1 MADHARLAPS
11 SAHCW
16 MHCAGSLA
24 LQSAFEDKGSG
35 YADEGT
41 AAHTISSW
49 MLSKKHDL
57 DKGFA
62 LTPAAVKLL
71 LAHEPL
77 VQKYCNAAML
87 GYCKDYCALVRKYAE
102 GGELLVEQKVDFSPW
117 IFGEKPLRQKV
128 INERTGE
135 EIESEP
141 AVAFGTSDAVIVG
154 STRLTIIDLKYGMGV
169 KVDAFENEQL
179 MLYALGALHS
189 FSFLGD
195 FTEVAMVIHQP
206 RLEHISEY
214 VITVENLKA
223 FVEIARLGAIAAIGQ
238 YDMWGPKARDVDPGE
253 WTADTFPTLK
263 LAPAEATCRWCI
275 AKADCPALRQE
286 VMDITAADAEDFA
299 DTPIPEGANYL
310 ADAMSKVGL
319 VEDWCKAIRA
329 RVEIKLIANE
339 DVPGFKLVEGKL
351 GNRSWADAEAV
362 EAQLKKWRLKDELVY
377 DFSLKSPTQAEK
389 VLPPNRWKTLQASIV
404 RKPGKPS
411 VAPVTDPRPAITLSA
426 TAEDFT

>member
-1 MADHARLAPS
+1 MTDHARLAPS

-41 AAHTISSW
+41 AAHTIGAW

-71 LAHEPL
+71 FADDPL

-87 GYCKDYCALVRKYAE
+87 GYCKDYCALVRQYAE

-117 IFGEKPLRQKV
+117 IG
-128 INERTGE
+128 
-135 EIESEP
+135 
-141 AVAFGTSDAVIVG
+141 VADSFGTSDAVVIG
-154 STRLTIIDLKYGMGV
+154 SSRLTIIDLKYGMGV

-206 RLEHISEY
+206 RLEYISEY
-214 VITVENLKA
+214 VITADNLKA
-223 FVEIARLGAIAAIGQ
+223 FAEVARLGAIAAIGQ
-238 YDMWGPKARDVDPGE
+238 YDMWGPKAREVDPGE
-253 WTADTFPTLK
+253 WTAETFPTLK

-319 VEDWCKAIRA
+319 VEDWCKAVRA

-339 DVPGFKLVEGKL
+339 EVPGFKLVEGKL
-351 GNRSWADAEAV
+351 GNRSWNDAEAV

>member
-1 MADHARLAPS
+1 MTDHARLAPS

-41 AAHTISSW
+41 AAHTIGAW
-49 MLSKKHDL
+49 MLKKRIDL
-57 DKGFA
+57 DPGFP

-71 LAHEPL
+71 FADDPL

-87 GYCKDYCALVRKYAE
+87 GYLKDYCKIIREYA
-102 GGELLVEQKVDFSPW
+102 GDSPLLVEQKVEFSKTIGVPD
-117 IFGEKPLRQKV
+117 
-128 INERTGE
+128 
-135 EIESEP
+135 S
-141 AVAFGTSDAVIVG
+141 FGTADVIIPAR
-154 STRLTIIDLKYGMGV
+154 TQIIVPDLKYGMGV
-169 KVDAFENEQL
+169 KVDAFENEQE
-179 MLYALGALHS
+179 MIYGLGVLET
-189 FSFLGD
+189 FDYLITD
-195 FTEVAMVIHQP
+195 EIKEVVLVIVQP
-206 RLEHISEY
+206 RLEHVSEY
-214 VITVENLKA
+214 VITIENLKA
-223 FVEIARLGAIAAIGQ
+223 FAEQLRVAAIQAIGQ
-238 YDMWGPKARDVDPGE
+238 YDMWGPKAREVDPGE
-253 WTADTFPTLK
+253 WTSETFPTLK
-263 LAPAEATCRWCI
+263 LAPAEAACRWCI

-319 VEDWCKAIRA
+319 VEDWCKAVRA

-339 DVPGFKLVEGKL
+339 DVPGFKLVEGRL
-351 GNRSWADAEAV
+351 GNRSWNDPEAV

-389 VLPPNRWKTLQASIV
+389 VLPPNRWKTLQGSIV
-404 RKPGKPS
+404 RKPGQPS